1 MRYGGFSTKSPRQ
14 RSSIREVQNPSLV
27 HLSFHFV
34 NKPSVDGVWLAS
46 EFVVWSIKWDKMVK
60 HCCFPKPKVTFTN
73 VLFSPHHKDI
83 QFTVR
88 E

>member
-1 MRYGGFSTKSPRQ
+1 
-14 RSSIREVQNPSLV
+14 
-27 HLSFHFV
+27 
-34 NKPSVDGVWLAS
+34 
-46 EFVVWSIKWDKMVK
+46 MVK

-88 E
+88 EWKKADDIHVWEAEKLNFFLTQKDESIVKIDCSSNQRIDWDFQEPRKTT